1 MTHFLLEK
9 HFEKFL
15 TFYRRIGEL
24 PPDTFLS
31 QDIINQIFDEAIDV
45 KRDALD
51 QQWRSYM
58 SSLKTDVE
66 LILEGN

>member
-1 MTHFLLEK
+1 MSLMEK
-9 HFEKFL
+9 HFDKFL
-15 TFYRRIGEL
+15 AFYRRLGEL

-31 QDIINQIFDEAIDV
+31 AEIINHLFDESLGMG
-45 KRDALD
+45 REELD
-51 QQWRSYM
+51 RQWRSYM